1 MIVKT
6 DGSFAALINAT
17 DRTHVL
23 VPPQPRPGHRGE
35 PRHRGL
41 QLLQPGQR
49 VQVEVTVLRQDV
61 RGLIIGWSGHRS
73 FATFSQCS
81 SKDPSRNVRFDLVS
95 KDP

>member
-41 QLLQPGQR
+41 QLPQPGQR
-49 VQVEVTVLRQDV
+49 VQVEVTVLRQEVISLEVRSKKLCNVFQDV
-61 RGLIIGWSGHRS
+61 FTML
-73 FATFSQCS
+73 
-81 SKDPSRNVRFDLVS
+81 L
-95 KDP
+95 